1 MNSLTVKKALSVCFC
16 ILSLFILPGCWD
28 QDLLKTAD
36 LVYITAFDQ
45 TPEGRLKM
53 TIGIHDIPAGQG
65 DKPICQTY
73 TAEGDSTRSL
83 RNALDRQTSG
93 NFRTYKTRV
102 LLFSSKEAQEDIY
115 PLLDSIY
122 RDPKAAL
129 DARMAVVEGEAGELV
144 NLKEL
149 KGTLIGR
156 FFEELLLGGEKTTLI
171 PRTTVQSVCSNMLD
185 PGQDFGLPYITR
197 KDGAIS
203 ISGIAMFHNN
213 SYTNTHLS
221 VEEATLFLVLKDKL
235 EEKGS
240 LFREV
245 PMEDKKVSLM
255 FDIRDEHRKFDVDVT
270 EDGKVKV
277 DLQIKIKI
285 AITELQTEIGSDYA
299 TMKKLEKALSED
311 LTRMSKQ
318 VISKM
323 QKSGFDGFGIGR
335 QLIAHH
341 FSYWK
346 KVEKDWGDLYKTV
359 QIEPQVEVETIHRG
373 IIN

>member
-1 MNSLTVKKALSVCFC
+1 MNSLTIKRALSVCFC

-45 TPEGRLKM
+45 TPEGRLKV

-73 TAEGDSTRSL
+73 TAEGASTRSL

-93 NFRTYKTRV
+93 KFRTYKTRV
-102 LLFSSKEAQEDIY
+102 FLFGNKEAEKDMY

-129 DARMAVVEGEAGELV
+129 DARMAVVEGDAGELV

-156 FFEELLLGGEKTTLI
+156 FFEELLLGGEKTTVI
-171 PRTTVQSVCSNMLD
+171 PRTTVQSVCSAMLD
-185 PGQDFGLPYITR
+185 AGHDFGLPYITS

-203 ISGIAMFHNN
+203 ISGIAMFHNH
-213 SYTNTHLS
+213 SYTNTYLS
-221 VEEATLFLVLKDKL
+221 VEEATLFLILKNKL
-235 EEKGS
+235 EDKGS

-245 PMEDKKVSLM
+245 SVEDKKVSLM
-255 FDIRDEHRKFDVDVT
+255 FDIRDENRKFDVDVT
-270 EDGKVKV
+270 KNGEVKV
-277 DLQIKIKI
+277 DLQVKIKI
-285 AITELQTEIGSDYA
+285 AITELQAELGSDYA
-299 TMKKLEKALSED
+299 TMRKLEKALSED
-311 LTRMSKQ
+311 LTQMSKQ

-323 QKSGFDGFGIGR
+323 QKSGFDGLGIGR

-346 KVEKDWGDLYKTV
+346 KVEKDWDDLYKTV
-359 QIEPQVEVETIHRG
+359 QIEPRIEVETIHRG
-373 IIN
+373 IID